1 MKNMFLIVITL
12 LIATECSEKEI
23 KQQENSVYGTW
34 QLIERFDGG
43 SPTPNQ
49 NVENG
54 EIITFSSEN
63 LYSNNSYQCDGTY
76 SINNSIIEIS
86 IPCITSDLIKYSF
99 SIENNELKLTSSPST
114 CDEGCYDK
122 YKRILSE

>member
-1 MKNMFLIVITL
+1 MKNIYLILSVLFLFTGCNEEE
-12 LIATECSEKEI
+12 T
-23 KQQENSVYGTW
+23 KQQENSFYGTW

-49 NVENG
+49 NLENG
-54 EIITFSSEN
+54 EVITFSSEN

>member
-1 MKNMFLIVITL
+1 MFLLLSILFFITG
-12 LIATECSEKEI
+12 CSEEKTE
-23 KQQENSVYGTW
+23 QQNNSIYGTW

-49 NVENG
+49 IVENG
-54 EIITFSSEN
+54 EIIVFSSDN
-63 LYSNNSYQCDGTY
+63 SYSNNTYQCDGNY
-76 SINNSIIEIS
+76 NINNSIIEIS
-86 IPCITSDLIKYSF
+86 VLCITTDLIKYSF
-99 SIENNELKLTSSPST
+99 SIENNELKLTSFPST

>member
-1 MKNMFLIVITL
+1 MKNMFLLLSILFFITG
-12 LIATECSEKEI
+12 CSEEKTE
-23 KQQENSVYGTW
+23 QQNNSIYGTW

-49 NVENG
+49 IVENG
-54 EIITFSSEN
+54 EIIVFSSDN
-63 LYSNNSYQCDGTY
+63 SYSNNTYQCDGNY
-76 SINNSIIEIS
+76 NINNSIIEIS
-86 IPCITSDLIKYSF
+86 VLCITTDLIKYSF
-99 SIENNELKLTSSPST
+99 SIENNELKLTSFPST

>member
-1 MKNMFLIVITL
+1 MKNMILILSMFFLITG
-12 LIATECSEKEI
+12 CSEKET
-23 KQQENSVYGTW
+23 KQQETSIYGTW

-49 NVENG
+49 NIENG
-54 EIITFSSEN
+54 EIITFSSDN
-63 LYSNNSYQCDGTY
+63 LYLNNSYQCDGNY

-86 IPCITSDLIKYSF
+86 VSCITAELIKYSF
-99 SIENNELKLTSSPST
+99 SIENNELKLTPFPST

>member
-1 MKNMFLIVITL
+1 MKNMFLILSIFFFITG
-12 LIATECSEKEI
+12 CSEEEI
-23 KQQENSVYGTW
+23 KQEENSINGTW

-49 NVENG
+49 SVENG
-54 EIITFSSEN
+54 EIITFSSDN
-63 LYSNNSYQCDGTY
+63 LYSNNSYQCDGNY

-86 IPCITSDLIKYSF
+86 VSCITTDLIKYSF
-99 SIENNELKLTSSPST
+99 NIENNELKLTSFPST